1 VQACHA
7 CVYTYVYM
15 PLSLSHALARTRTH
29 SDMENCG
36 VSRWVN
42 RVSVGR
48 EVSGSPLGE
57 VEASIPEGVV
67 HTGMRVCVCV

>member
-1 VQACHA
+1 
-7 CVYTYVYM
+7 
-15 PLSLSHALARTRTH
+15 
-29 SDMENCG
+29 MENCG